1 MDTPQNKPKNTGLVR
16 VLKATGYSLKGL
28 VSAFKSEAAIR
39 QELGFLL
46 VLCPVTFY
54 FDISNLEQ
62 ALLVASLFLILIV
75 ELVNSSIEA
84 VVDRIG
90 FEHHELSGKAK
101 DVGSAAVFV
110 AISNAIVVWG
120 IVLL

>member
-39 QELGFLL
+39 QELGLLL